1 MNYTIEI
8 YLYDNK
14 LIFTGTRDLYF
25 EKYKG
30 NGPGVYSQPILC
42 LPSSCSISEIQQA
55 LLTCVGVLEQN
66 EKKILDENTSNSVT
80 QMESVLFRNFK
91 SFRFLYKGIIIKH
104 NKTEPTYTKTSLF
117 LCEKR
122 RFFMARTEKGVV
134 ATI

>member
-42 LPSSCSISEIQQA
+42 LPSSCSISEIQHFCRIHLQ
-55 LLTCVGVLEQN
+55 
-66 EKKILDENTSNSVT
+66 
-80 QMESVLFRNFK
+80 
-91 SFRFLYKGIIIKH
+91 
-104 NKTEPTYTKTSLF
+104 
-117 LCEKR
+117 
-122 RFFMARTEKGVV
+122 
-134 ATI
+134 